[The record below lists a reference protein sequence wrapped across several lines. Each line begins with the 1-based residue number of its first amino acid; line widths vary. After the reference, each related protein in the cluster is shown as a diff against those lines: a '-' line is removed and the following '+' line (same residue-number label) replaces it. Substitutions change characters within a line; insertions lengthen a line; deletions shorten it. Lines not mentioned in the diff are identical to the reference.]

1 MAEPL
6 SIVLVGIGGYGKR
19 YVSAILDAPASANVR
34 IAGTVD
40 PRIDGCD
47 RWDDLRKLGVP
58 HFRSLEAFYAACS
71 ADLAVIA
78 SPIQFHAE
86 QTCLALQNS
95 SHVLCEKPLCCS
107 TEDAARMADAQKR
120 YNRHVAIGFQWSFS
134 GAIHEL
140 KADILAGRFGA
151 PKRLRCMTLW
161 PRDKEY
167 YGRNDWAGSSRDPS
181 GRSVFD
187 SPVNNACA
195 HGLHN
200 MLYALGRT
208 TTTSA
213 TPTRVEAELFRA
225 NAIDNY
231 DTAVLRCHTDIGVPV
246 LFATSHAVRGSCGP
260 VFSYEFENATINYTE
275 EEHAIIKATFASG
288 STICYGSPAEPE
300 ARKLWRTVDAIRAGK
315 ASLCSID
322 AAAAHAQATSLAQQ
336 SPRGII
342 NFPRRLVRTIG
353 DATAR
358 TVVVQ
363 GLDAALRKCYEQ
375 FALPSELGFAWAGD
389 GTSKSRARSRAPR
402 PDREVAA

>member
-19 YVSAILDAPASANVR
+19 YVNAILDADPSANVR

-58 HFRSLEAFYAACS
+58 HFRSLEDFYLTQS

-140 KADILAGRFGA
+140 KADIMSGRFGA
-151 PKRLRCMTLW
+151 PKRLRCITLW
-161 PRDKEY
+161 PRDRAY
-167 YGRNDWAGSSRDPS
+167 YERNDWAGTSRDAA
-181 GRSVFD
+181 GRPVFD

-213 TPTRVEAELFRA
+213 TPARVEAELFRA

-231 DTAVLRCHTDIGVPV
+231 DTAVLRCQTDTGVPV
-246 LFATSHAVRGSCGP
+246 LFVTSHSVRGSFGP
-260 VFSYEFENATINYTE
+260 IFSYEFENATINYAE
-275 EEHAIIKATFASG
+275 EEHAIIKATFNTG

-300 ARKLWRTVDAIRAGK
+300 QRKLWRTIDAIRGGK
-315 ASLCSID
+315 QSLCSVD
-322 AAAAHAQATSLAQQ
+322 AAAAHAQAAALAQQ

-353 DATAR
+353 EATSR

-363 GLDAALRKCYEQ
+363 GLDAALRKCYDQ
-375 FALPSELGFAWAGD
+375 FALPSELGFAWAAEPTPKLRG
-389 GTSKSRARSRAPR
+389 RSRTTPT
-402 PDREVAA
+402 DREVAA